1 MREPDASTVAK
12 KHPIPLLGRDE
23 ASVQLVCLALLTA
36 LVTLACR
43 IFSVW

>member
-1 MREPDASTVAK
+1 MRKPDASMVAK
-12 KHPIPLLGRDE
+12 KQPIPLSGRDE

-36 LVTLACR
+36 LVMLACR

>member
-1 MREPDASTVAK
+1 MRKPDASIVAK
-12 KHPIPLLGRDE
+12 KHPIPLIGRDQ
-23 ASVQLVCLALLTA
+23 APVQLVCLALLTA